1 MRLEI
6 CLAKVFLDA
15 LVASAVLTPAA
26 TASMYFLD
34 AWKHD
39 GEDKYHINNYNLYL
53 EAGAVRGLGVHVCEG
68 GGQHG
73 VAPGVEGLLERGLG
87 SAAGGAG
94 GGAAQTWCYIII
106 ITSDIF
112 LINVLMFSPP
122 LQ

>member
-39 GEDKYHINNYNLYL
+39 SEDKYCYFYYNLYL
-53 EAGAVRGLGVHVCEG
+53 EAGAVRGLGVHVCES

-87 SAAGGAG
+87 SAAGGAR
-94 GGAAQTWCYIII
+94 GGAAQTWCY
-106 ITSDIF
+106 TSCF
-112 LINVLMFSPP
+112 YFR
-122 LQ
+122 

>member
-1 MRLEI
+1 M
-6 CLAKVFLDA
+6 AKVFLDA

-39 GEDKYHINNYNLYL
+39 GEDKYHINNYAIYL
-53 EAGAVRGLGVHVCEG
+53 EAGAVRGLGVHVGKG

-94 GGAAQTWCYIII
+94 GGAAQAWCYIII
-106 ITSDIF
+106 ITLEMF
-112 LINVLMFSPP
+112 LISVLMSSPP

>member
-1 MRLEI
+1 MV
-6 CLAKVFLDA
+6 K
-15 LVASAVLTPAA
+15 
-26 TASMYFLD
+26 
-34 AWKHD
+34 
-39 GEDKYHINNYNLYL
+39 ININIVIIITSIYL
-53 EAGAVRGLGVHVCEG
+53 EASAVRGLGVHVGES

-94 GGAAQTWCYIII
+94 GGAAQAWCYNII

-112 LINVLMFSPP
+112 LINVLMSSPP

>member
-15 LVASAVLTPAA
+15 FVASAVLTPAA

-39 GEDKYHINNYNLYL
+39 SEDKCHINNRNLYL
-53 EAGAVRGLGVHVCEG
+53 EAGAVRGLSVHVGKG

-87 SAAGGAG
+87 SAAGGAR
-94 GGAAQTWCYIII
+94 GGAAQTWCY
-106 ITSDIF
+106 TSCF
-112 LINVLMFSPP
+112 YFR
-122 LQ
+122 

>member
-1 MRLEI
+1 M
-6 CLAKVFLDA
+6 AKVFLDA

-26 TASMYFLD
+26 TASMYFLE
-34 AWKHD
+34 ACKHD
-39 GEDKYHINNYNLYL
+39 GEDKCHINNAIYL
-53 EAGAVRGLGVHVCEG
+53 EAGAVRGLGVHVSEG

-112 LINVLMFSPP
+112 LIVVLMFSPP